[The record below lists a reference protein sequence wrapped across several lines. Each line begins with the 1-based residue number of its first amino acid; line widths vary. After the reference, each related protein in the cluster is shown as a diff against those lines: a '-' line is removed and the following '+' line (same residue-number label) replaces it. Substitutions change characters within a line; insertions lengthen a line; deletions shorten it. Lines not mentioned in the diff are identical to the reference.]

1 MQDHLL
7 LNRALA
13 QHLQS
18 LKVGL
23 PIRFV
28 HKTYATMTDF
38 AHVISRFLTFNP
50 HREKR
55 IVSAR

>member
-1 MQDHLL
+1 MQDRRL

-28 HKTYATMTDF
+28 HKTYAEGTNYD
-38 AHVISRFLTFNP
+38 
-50 HREKR
+50 
-55 IVSAR
+55 